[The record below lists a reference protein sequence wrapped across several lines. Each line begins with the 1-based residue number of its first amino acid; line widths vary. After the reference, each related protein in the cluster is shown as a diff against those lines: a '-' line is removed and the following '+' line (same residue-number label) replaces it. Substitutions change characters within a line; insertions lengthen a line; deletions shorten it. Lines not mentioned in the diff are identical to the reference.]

1 VRKKREEERGTTDGE
16 AQFIIHLLELLDTR
30 DWVQGLD
37 KVWEGEYNDV
47 IPALK
52 ELPIKFQKKVAFEKC
67 SVWMASPAGV

>member
-1 VRKKREEERGTTDGE
+1 
-16 AQFIIHLLELLDTR
+16 
-30 DWVQGLD
+30 
-37 KVWEGEYNDV
+37 VWEGEYNDV